1 MVGVPHSTGCSLCRE
16 RRIKVGD
23 SSPTSR
29 FNPTERNKCD
39 EAVPQCSQ
47 CRKYGRPCPG
57 YRRTFRFQDE
67 GPALQRRH
75 QSRSQSRR
83 RPETATDA
91 ATAAAA
97 AVVRNNAIAMMRQT
111 RSEDPCSSS
120 AAAAAAAAQSQT
132 HLHQMQLQMQM
143 QLQQPHLF
151 ASFLHSAFPTLY
163 TSNIFRAH
171 NRPDF
176 LAHVA
181 SSYAS
186 GAAPYLAATLA
197 CLTSIYTA
205 QFSPDPAQHTRRSRQ
220 LYAHALTHVVAAL
233 HSPAALSAPLLATIM
248 MLAVYEMYARTS
260 PDAFVVH
267 VDGVRRIML
276 ARGPGLH
283 FPDDKDKDNNNNHPP
298 ASAIADAAD
307 ADADADADAGGEG
320 PGFARGCY
328 IAFRGFLVAT
338 ALYEGRACFLDEEDW
353 LRFAGRIRA
362 EDVRKAGRDAR
373 VVDVCE
379 RIWME
384 VVRCPRYFAEALPEG
399 RPGTVPEGVDAGL
412 DEGLDEGLAARVRAT
427 RSRLV
432 RLVDEL
438 RVVLGGSGRGREE
451 TGPGLLLQGA
461 EDMVAALESLLVWLR
476 GGSGRRRRRGGG
488 GGFRVVS
495 DFQRGVSSASSE
507 ALPVTWLD
515 RVASSMGV
523 IGLKVIWED
532 SIS

>member
-267 VDGVRRIML
+267 VDG
-276 ARGPGLH
+276 
-283 FPDDKDKDNNNNHPP
+283 
-298 ASAIADAAD
+298 
-307 ADADADADAGGEG
+307 
-320 PGFARGCY
+320 
-328 IAFRGFLVAT
+328 
-338 ALYEGRACFLDEEDW
+338 
-353 LRFAGRIRA
+353 
-362 EDVRKAGRDAR
+362 
-373 VVDVCE
+373 
-379 RIWME
+379 
-384 VVRCPRYFAEALPEG
+384 
-399 RPGTVPEGVDAGL
+399 
-412 DEGLDEGLAARVRAT
+412 
-427 RSRLV
+427 
-432 RLVDEL
+432 
-438 RVVLGGSGRGREE
+438 
-451 TGPGLLLQGA
+451 
-461 EDMVAALESLLVWLR
+461 
-476 GGSGRRRRRGGG
+476 
-488 GGFRVVS
+488 
-495 DFQRGVSSASSE
+495 
-507 ALPVTWLD
+507 
-515 RVASSMGV
+515 
-523 IGLKVIWED
+523 
-532 SIS
+532 

>member
-1 MVGVPHSTGCSLCRE
+1 MVGVPHSTGCARCRE
-16 RRIKVGD
+16 RRI
-23 SSPTSR
+23 
-29 FNPTERNKCD
+29 KCD

-83 RPETATDA
+83 PPETTADA
-91 ATAAAA
+91 DANAAAAAA
-97 AVVRNNAIAMMRQT
+97 AVRNNALAMMRQT
-111 RSEDPCSSS
+111 RSEDFCSS
-120 AAAAAAAAQSQT
+120 QSQA
-132 HLHQMQLQMQM
+132 HLQQQMQLQM
-143 QLQQPHLF
+143 QQPHLF

-186 GAAPYLAATLA
+186 GATPYLAATLA

-205 QFSPDPAQHTRRSRQ
+205 QFSSDPAQHTRRSRQ
-220 LYAHALTHVVAAL
+220 LYSHALTHVVAAL

-276 ARGPGLH
+276 ARGPVEADSDT
-283 FPDDKDKDNNNNHPP
+283 DDNDDDDEQQQQ
-298 ASAIADAAD
+298 ASA
-307 ADADADADAGGEG
+307 GSEG

-338 ALYEGRACFLDEEDW
+338 AIYEGRACFLDEEPW

-362 EDVRKAGRDAR
+362 EDARKAGPQGR

-384 VVRCPRYFAEALPEG
+384 VVRCPRYFAEALPEDPREG
-399 RPGTVPEGVDAGL
+399 RSGVPEGEGEGDGGGEEVDDGL
-412 DEGLDEGLAARVRAT
+412 VARVRAT
-427 RSRLV
+427 RRRLV
-432 RLVDEL
+432 RLVQEL
-438 RVVLGGSGRGREE
+438 RGVLGGGDAGRE

-461 EDMVAALESLLVWLR
+461 EDLVAALQSLLVWLR
-476 GGSGRRRRRGGG
+476 VGRARGRK
-488 GGFRVVS
+488 FHLES
-495 DFQRGVSSASSE
+495 EFQRGVSSASSE

-523 IGLKVIWED
+523 IGLRIICED
-532 SIS
+532 

>member
-1 MVGVPHSTGCSLCRE
+1 M
-16 RRIKVGD
+16 
-23 SSPTSR
+23 
-29 FNPTERNKCD
+29 
-39 EAVPQCSQ
+39 
-47 CRKYGRPCPG
+47 
-57 YRRTFRFQDE
+57 
-67 GPALQRRH
+67 
-75 QSRSQSRR
+75 
-83 RPETATDA
+83 
-91 ATAAAA
+91 
-97 AVVRNNAIAMMRQT
+97 RNNALAMMRQT
-111 RSEDPCSSS
+111 RSEPCSSS
-120 AAAAAAAAQSQT
+120 QAS
-132 HLHQMQLQMQM
+132 LQMQMQMQM

-176 LAHVA
+176 LAHIT

-186 GAAPYLAATLA
+186 GSAPYLAATLA

-283 FPDDKDKDNNNNHPP
+283 FTSDDDTATD
-298 ASAIADAAD
+298 SEG
-307 ADADADADAGGEG
+307 GGEG

-328 IAFRGFLVAT
+328 IAFRGFLVAS
-338 ALYEGRACFLDEEDW
+338 AIYERRACFLDEDGW
-353 LRFAGRIRA
+353 LRLAGRIRE
-362 EDVRKAGRDAR
+362 EDVRKAGSGRHGA

-384 VVRCPRYFAEALPEG
+384 VVRCPRYFAEVSPEG
-399 RPGTVPEGVDAGL
+399 PEGENDCQEVEV
-412 DEGLDEGLAARVRAT
+412 DEGLVARVRGT
-427 RSRLV
+427 RTRLV
-432 RLVDEL
+432 QLVREL
-438 RVVLGGSGRGREE
+438 KSALGGGARQETE
-451 TGPGLLLQGA
+451 TDTGPGLLLQGA
-461 EDMVAALESLLVWLR
+461 EDMVSALQSLLVWLR
-476 GGSGRRRRRGGG
+476 IERARGR
-488 GGFRVVS
+488 GFRVVS
-495 DFQRGVSSASSE
+495 DFQRGVSSSSSE

-523 IGLKVIWED
+523 IGLRIIWED
-532 SIS
+532 A

>member
-1 MVGVPHSTGCSLCRE
+1 MPRETDQGV
-16 RRIKVGD
+16 
-23 SSPTSR
+23 SPLPSD
-29 FNPTERNKCD
+29 PTLLTKKCD

-75 QSRSQSRR
+75 QTRSQSRR
-83 RPETATDA
+83 PDENTRRSPDGTADA
-91 ATAAAA
+91 AAAA
-97 AVVRNNAIAMMRQT
+97 AVRNNALAMMRQT
-111 RSEDPCSSS
+111 SSQDS
-120 AAAAAAAAQSQT
+120 SQA
-132 HLHQMQLQMQM
+132 HSQMQI

-163 TSNIFRAH
+163 TSNLFRAH

-176 LAHVA
+176 LAHIT

-186 GAAPYLAATLA
+186 GSAPYLAATLA

-205 QFSPDPAQHTRRSRQ
+205 QFSPDKAQHTRRSRQ

-233 HSPAALSAPLLATIM
+233 HSAAALSAPLLATIM

-283 FPDDKDKDNNNNHPP
+283 FAFADEHAPTNTNADSGVNTNSTPSEQLQ
-298 ASAIADAAD
+298 ASP
-307 ADADADADAGGEG
+307 GEG
-320 PGFARGCY
+320 AGFARGCY
-328 IAFRGFLVAT
+328 IAFRGFLVAS
-338 ALYEGRACFLDEEDW
+338 AIYERRACFLDEDGW
-353 LRFAGRIRA
+353 LRLAGRIRA
-362 EDVRKAGRDAR
+362 EDVRKAEADSGRHAA

-384 VVRCPRYFAEALPEG
+384 VVRCPRYLAEALPEG
-399 RPGTVPEGVDAGL
+399 LPGGRRRPEGEGEEGDLGQEI
-412 DEGLDEGLAARVRAT
+412 DEGLVARVRGT
-427 RSRLV
+427 RARLV
-432 RLVDEL
+432 QLVREL
-438 RVVLGGSGRGREE
+438 KSALGGEGVGQEAD

-461 EDMVAALESLLVWLR
+461 EDMVAALQSLLVWLR
-476 GGSGRRRRRGGG
+476 VGRGR

-523 IGLKVIWED
+523 IGLRIIWED
-532 SIS
+532 AYR

>member
-1 MVGVPHSTGCSLCRE
+1 
-16 RRIKVGD
+16 
-23 SSPTSR
+23 
-29 FNPTERNKCD
+29 
-39 EAVPQCSQ
+39 
-47 CRKYGRPCPG
+47 
-57 YRRTFRFQDE
+57 
-67 GPALQRRH
+67 
-75 QSRSQSRR
+75 
-83 RPETATDA
+83 
-91 ATAAAA
+91 
-97 AVVRNNAIAMMRQT
+97 
-111 RSEDPCSSS
+111 
-120 AAAAAAAAQSQT
+120 
-132 HLHQMQLQMQM
+132 MQL

-205 QFSPDPAQHTRRSRQ
+205 QFSPDPAQYTRRSRQ

-283 FPDDKDKDNNNNHPP
+283 FTDDNDNDNPDDQQP
-298 ASAIADAAD
+298 
-307 ADADADADAGGEG
+307 AGGSPDSQLPATAGSEG

-328 IAFRGFLVAT
+328 IAFRGFLIAS
-338 ALYEGRACFLDEEDW
+338 AIYERRACFLDEEEW

-362 EDVRKAGRDAR
+362 EDVCKAGREAR

-384 VVRCPRYFAEALPEG
+384 VVRCPRYFAEALPEDLPEG
-399 RPGTVPEGVDAGL
+399 ESPVEGEGVD
-412 DEGLDEGLAARVRAT
+412 EGLVARVRGT
-427 RSRLV
+427 KSRLV
-432 RLVDEL
+432 RLVQEL
-438 RVVLGGSGRGREE
+438 RGVIGPSGRGD

-461 EDMVAALESLLVWLR
+461 EDMVGALQSLLVWFR
-476 GGSGRRRRRGGG
+476 VGQRR

-523 IGLKVIWED
+523 IGLRIIWED
-532 SIS
+532 SI

>member
-283 FPDDKDKDNNNNHPP
+283 FPDDKDKDTDTDNNNNNNHPP

-307 ADADADADAGGEG
+307 ADADADADASGEG

-412 DEGLDEGLAARVRAT
+412 DEGLDEGV
-427 RSRLV
+427 
-432 RLVDEL
+432 
-438 RVVLGGSGRGREE
+438 GGEGAGDAE
-451 TGPGLLLQGA
+451 PAGA

-476 GGSGRRRRRGGG
+476 GGSGRRRRGGG

>member
-1 MVGVPHSTGCSLCRE
+1 M
-16 RRIKVGD
+16 
-23 SSPTSR
+23 
-29 FNPTERNKCD
+29 
-39 EAVPQCSQ
+39 
-47 CRKYGRPCPG
+47 
-57 YRRTFRFQDE
+57 
-67 GPALQRRH
+67 
-75 QSRSQSRR
+75 
-83 RPETATDA
+83 
-91 ATAAAA
+91 
-97 AVVRNNAIAMMRQT
+97 RNNALAMMRQT
-111 RSEDPCSSS
+111 RSDDSSHS
-120 AAAAAAAAQSQT
+120 HSQMQMQMQM
-132 HLHQMQLQMQM
+132 QMQL

-163 TSNIFRAH
+163 TSNLFRAH

-176 LAHVA
+176 LAHIT

-186 GAAPYLAATLA
+186 GSAPYLAATLA

-205 QFSPDPAQHTRRSRQ
+205 QFSPDKAQHTRRSRQ

-283 FPDDKDKDNNNNHPP
+283 FAFADEHTPTNTNSTPNEQLQ
-298 ASAIADAAD
+298 ASPS
-307 ADADADADAGGEG
+307 GEG
-320 PGFARGCY
+320 AGFARGCY
-328 IAFRGFLVAT
+328 IAFRGFLVAS
-338 ALYEGRACFLDEEDW
+338 AIYERRACFLDEDGW
-353 LRFAGRIRA
+353 LRLAGRIRA
-362 EDVRKAGRDAR
+362 EDVRKAEADSGRHAA

-384 VVRCPRYFAEALPEG
+384 VVRCPRYFAEALPEA
-399 RPGTVPEGVDAGL
+399 VPEGGPEGEGEGEEVE
-412 DEGLDEGLAARVRAT
+412 EGLVARVRGT
-427 RSRLV
+427 RARLV
-432 RLVDEL
+432 QLVREL
-438 RVVLGGSGRGREE
+438 KSALGVSGGQETD

-461 EDMVAALESLLVWLR
+461 EDMVAALQSLLVWLR
-476 GGSGRRRRRGGG
+476 VGRGR

-515 RVASSMGV
+515 RMASSMGV
-523 IGLKVIWED
+523 IGLRIIWED
-532 SIS
+532 AY

>member
-16 RRIKVGD
+16 RRI
-23 SSPTSR
+23 
-29 FNPTERNKCD
+29 KCD

-83 RPETATDA
+83 RPETTTD
-91 ATAAAA
+91 AAAA
-97 AVVRNNAIAMMRQT
+97 AAAAVRNNAIAMMRQT
-111 RSEDPCSSS
+111 RSEDPSS
-120 AAAAAAAAQSQT
+120 AAQT
-132 HLHQMQLQMQM
+132 QTCLHQMQLQMQM

-163 TSNIFRAH
+163 TSNLFRAH

-186 GAAPYLAATLA
+186 GAAPTSPPPSPVSHPSTPRSSPPIQRSTPGAAA
-197 CLTSIYTA
+197 S
-205 QFSPDPAQHTRRSRQ
+205 S
-220 LYAHALTHVVAAL
+220 
-233 HSPAALSAPLLATIM
+233 TIM

-283 FPDDKDKDNNNNHPP
+283 FTDDNDDQQQQHTPTSATSEQPP
-298 ASAIADAAD
+298 ATAGASA
-307 ADADADADAGGEG
+307 EG

-338 ALYEGRACFLDEEDW
+338 AIYEGRACFLDEDEW

-399 RPGTVPEGVDAGL
+399 ENHPVEGEGEEV
-412 DEGLDEGLAARVRAT
+412 DEGLVARWSRGYWPRA
-427 RSRLV
+427 
-432 RLVDEL
+432 
-438 RVVLGGSGRGREE
+438 
-451 TGPGLLLQGA
+451 PPAGA
-461 EDMVAALESLLVWLR
+461 EDMVAALQSLLVWLR
-476 GGSGRRRRRGGG
+476 VGRRRQ

-523 IGLKVIWED
+523 IGLRIIWGG
-532 SIS
+532 

>member
-16 RRIKVGD
+16 RRI
-23 SSPTSR
+23 
-29 FNPTERNKCD
+29 KCD

-83 RPETATDA
+83 P
-91 ATAAAA
+91 

-283 FPDDKDKDNNNNHPP
+283 FPDDKDKDTDTDNNNNNNHPP

-307 ADADADADAGGEG
+307 ADADADADASGEG

>member
-16 RRIKVGD
+16 RRIKVCLLFHSD
-23 SSPTSR
+23 PTLL
-29 FNPTERNKCD
+29 TKKCD

-75 QSRSQSRR
+75 QTRSQSRSR
-83 RPETATDA
+83 RPDENSRRSPD
-91 ATAAAA
+91 ATADAAA
-97 AVVRNNAIAMMRQT
+97 AVRNNALAMMRQT
-111 RSEDPCSSS
+111 SSQES
-120 AAAAAAAAQSQT
+120 SQAS
-132 HLHQMQLQMQM
+132 LQMQLQTQMQL

-163 TSNIFRAH
+163 TSNLFRAH

-176 LAHVA
+176 LAHIT

-186 GAAPYLAATLA
+186 GSAPYLAATLA

-205 QFSPDPAQHTRRSRQ
+205 QFSPDKAQHTRRSRQ

-283 FPDDKDKDNNNNHPP
+283 FAFADDNEHTPTNTNTNTN
-298 ASAIADAAD
+298 ADSGVNTD
-307 ADADADADAGGEG
+307 EQLQPSPGGEG
-320 PGFARGCY
+320 EGAGFARGCY
-328 IAFRGFLVAT
+328 IAFRGFLVAS
-338 ALYEGRACFLDEEDW
+338 AIYERRACFLDEDGW
-353 LRFAGRIRA
+353 VCLAGRIRA
-362 EDVRKAGRDAR
+362 EDVRKAGSGRHAA

-379 RIWME
+379 RVWME

-399 RPGTVPEGVDAGL
+399 GPGGENDGREVDV
-412 DEGLDEGLAARVRAT
+412 DEGLVARVRGTKA
-427 RSRLV
+427 RLV
-432 RLVDEL
+432 QLVREL
-438 RVVLGGSGRGREE
+438 KSALGGEGVGQD

-461 EDMVAALESLLVWLR
+461 EDMVAALQSLLVWLR
-476 GGSGRRRRRGGG
+476 VGRGRGR

-523 IGLKVIWED
+523 TGLRIIWED
-532 SIS
+532 AYR

>member
-1 MVGVPHSTGCSLCRE
+1 
-16 RRIKVGD
+16 
-23 SSPTSR
+23 
-29 FNPTERNKCD
+29 
-39 EAVPQCSQ
+39 
-47 CRKYGRPCPG
+47 
-57 YRRTFRFQDE
+57 
-67 GPALQRRH
+67 
-75 QSRSQSRR
+75 
-83 RPETATDA
+83 
-91 ATAAAA
+91 
-97 AVVRNNAIAMMRQT
+97 MR
-111 RSEDPCSSS
+111 
-120 AAAAAAAAQSQT
+120 
-132 HLHQMQLQMQM
+132 L

-205 QFSPDPAQHTRRSRQ
+205 QFSSDPAQYTRRSRQ

-283 FPDDKDKDNNNNHPP
+283 FTDDNDNDNPDDQQHTPTSANSPDNQLPATAD
-298 ASAIADAAD
+298 ASA
-307 ADADADADAGGEG
+307 EG

-328 IAFRGFLVAT
+328 IAFRGFLIAS
-338 ALYEGRACFLDEEDW
+338 AIYEGRACFLDEEEW

-362 EDVRKAGRDAR
+362 EDVRKAGREAR

-384 VVRCPRYFAEALPEG
+384 VVRCPRYFAEALPEDLPEG
-399 RPGTVPEGVDAGL
+399 ESPVEGEGVD
-412 DEGLDEGLAARVRAT
+412 EGLVARVRAT
-427 RSRLV
+427 KGRLV
-432 RLVDEL
+432 RLVQEL
-438 RVVLGGSGRGREE
+438 RGVIGPSGRGD

-461 EDMVAALESLLVWLR
+461 EDMVGALQSLLVWFR
-476 GGSGRRRRRGGG
+476 VGQRR

-523 IGLKVIWED
+523 IGLRIIWED
-532 SIS
+532 SI

>member
-23 SSPTSR
+23 SSPTLVSIQL
-29 FNPTERNKCD
+29 TEQCD

-83 RPETATDA
+83 RPETTTDA
-91 ATAAAA
+91 AAAAA

-111 RSEDPCSSS
+111 RSEDPSSSS
-120 AAAAAAAAQSQT
+120 AHSQT

-205 QFSPDPAQHTRRSRQ
+205 QFSPDPAQYTRRSRQ

-283 FPDDKDKDNNNNHPP
+283 FTDDNDTDNNQQQP
-298 ASAIADAAD
+298 ASASADAG
-307 ADADADADAGGEG
+307 ADADADADAGAGIDATGEG

-328 IAFRGFLVAT
+328 IAFRGFLIAT
-338 ALYEGRACFLDEEDW
+338 AIYEGRACFLDEEEW

-384 VVRCPRYFAEALPEG
+384 VVRCPRYFAEALPEAAL
-399 RPGTVPEGVDAGL
+399 PGDSPEGCPGVPGGV
-412 DEGLDEGLAARVRAT
+412 DEGLVARVRAT
-427 RSRLV
+427 RGRLV
-432 RLVDEL
+432 RLVQEL
-438 RVVLGGSGRGREE
+438 RVVLGGSGRGE

-461 EDMVAALESLLVWLR
+461 EDMVAALQSLLVWLR
-476 GGSGRRRRRGGG
+476 VGRRRGE
-488 GGFRVVS
+488 FRVVS

-523 IGLKVIWED
+523 IGLRVIWED
-532 SIS
+532 SV

>member
-16 RRIKVGD
+16 RRI
-23 SSPTSR
+23 
-29 FNPTERNKCD
+29 KCD

-83 RPETATDA
+83 RPESTTD
-91 ATAAAA
+91 AAAA
-97 AVVRNNAIAMMRQT
+97 AAAAVRNNAIAMMRQT
-111 RSEDPCSSS
+111 RSEDPSS
-120 AAAAAAAAQSQT
+120 AAQTQT

-205 QFSPDPAQHTRRSRQ
+205 QFSPDPAQYTRRSRQ

-260 PDAFVVH
+260 PDAFIVH

-283 FPDDKDKDNNNNHPP
+283 FTDDNDNDSQPHTPTSASGEQPP
-298 ASAIADAAD
+298 ASAS
-307 ADADADADAGGEG
+307 AGAGAEG

-338 ALYEGRACFLDEEDW
+338 AIYEGRACFLDEEEW

-384 VVRCPRYFAEALPEG
+384 VVRCPRYFAEASPEDFPEDFSEG
-399 RPGTVPEGVDAGL
+399 ENPVEGEGVG
-412 DEGLDEGLAARVRAT
+412 EGLVARVRAT
-427 RSRLV
+427 KGRLV
-432 RLVDEL
+432 RLVQEL
-438 RVVLGGSGRGREE
+438 RGVIGPSGRGD

-461 EDMVAALESLLVWLR
+461 EDMVAALQSLLVWLR
-476 GGSGRRRRRGGG
+476 VGRRRGG
-488 GGFRVVS
+488 FCVVS

-523 IGLKVIWED
+523 IGLRIIWED
-532 SIS
+532 SI

>member
-1 MVGVPHSTGCSLCRE
+1 MVGVPHSTGCALCRE
-16 RRIKVGD
+16 RRV
-23 SSPTSR
+23 
-29 FNPTERNKCD
+29 KCD

-83 RPETATDA
+83 PPESTTD
-91 ATAAAA
+91 
-97 AVVRNNAIAMMRQT
+97 
-111 RSEDPCSSS
+111 
-120 AAAAAAAAQSQT
+120 AAAAAAAVRNNALAMMRQT
-132 HLHQMQLQMQM
+132 HSEDSSSYSQAQAHLQHQMQLQMQ
-143 QLQQPHLF
+143 QPHLF
-151 ASFLHSAFPTLY
+151 ASYLHSAFPTLY
-163 TSNIFRAH
+163 TSNLFRAH

-181 SSYAS
+181 ASYAS

-276 ARGPGLH
+276 ARGPAEADPDTDTDDS
-283 FPDDKDKDNNNNHPP
+283 PDDQP
-298 ASAIADAAD
+298 ASASSE
-307 ADADADADAGGEG
+307 GEG

-338 ALYEGRACFLDEEDW
+338 AIYEGRACFLDEEPW

-362 EDVRKAGRDAR
+362 EDVRKAGRGEHAR

-384 VVRCPRYFAEALPEG
+384 VVRCPRYFAEALPEDLLED
-399 RPGTVPEGVDAGL
+399 RPEGSGSPGENPGWEVEGDV
-412 DEGLDEGLAARVRAT
+412 DEGLVARVRAT
-427 RSRLV
+427 RGRLV
-432 RLVDEL
+432 RLVRLVREL
-438 RVVLGGSGRGREE
+438 RGVLGGVDSQEE
-451 TGPGLLLQGA
+451 TGPGLLLRGA
-461 EDMVAALESLLVWLR
+461 EDMVSALQSLLVWLR
-476 GGSGRRRRRGGG
+476 VGRGRGRGRG
-488 GGFRVVS
+488 RGFRVES
-495 DFQRGVSSASSE
+495 EFQRGVSSASSE

-523 IGLKVIWED
+523 IGLRIIWED
-532 SIS
+532 

>member
-16 RRIKVGD
+16 RRIKVCLLCHSD
-23 SSPTSR
+23 PTLL
-29 FNPTERNKCD
+29 TKKCD

-75 QSRSQSRR
+75 QTRSQSQSRR
-83 RPETATDA
+83 SPPTTADA
-91 ATAAAA
+91 DAAAAA
-97 AVVRNNAIAMMRQT
+97 AVRNNALAMMRQT
-111 RSEDPCSSS
+111 RQDSSS
-120 AAAAAAAAQSQT
+120 SQAS
-132 HLHQMQLQMQM
+132 LQMQM
-143 QLQQPHLF
+143 QLQTHLQQPHLF

-163 TSNIFRAH
+163 TSNLFRAH

-176 LAHVA
+176 LAHIT

-186 GAAPYLAATLA
+186 GSAPYLAATLA

-205 QFSPDPAQHTRRSRQ
+205 QFSPDKAQHTRRSRQ

-260 PDAFVVH
+260 PDAFIVH

-283 FPDDKDKDNNNNHPP
+283 FAFDDGGGV
-298 ASAIADAAD
+298 ADEHLQPCPT
-307 ADADADADAGGEG
+307 GQGRNEG
-320 PGFARGCY
+320 AGFARGCY
-328 IAFRGFLVAT
+328 IAFRGFLVAS
-338 ALYEGRACFLDEEDW
+338 AIYERRACFLDEDGW
-353 LRFAGRIRA
+353 LRLAGRIRA
-362 EDVRKAGRDAR
+362 EDVQKAGSGRHAHAA

-379 RIWME
+379 RVWME

-399 RPGTVPEGVDAGL
+399 TPEGEAEDTSLEVDDGL
-412 DEGLDEGLAARVRAT
+412 VARVRGT
-427 RSRLV
+427 RARLV
-432 RLVDEL
+432 QLVGEL
-438 RVVLGGSGRGREE
+438 KSALGVGVGAGQETD

-461 EDMVAALESLLVWLR
+461 EDMAAALQSLLVWLR
-476 GGSGRRRRRGGG
+476 VGRARGRGRG
-488 GGFRVVS
+488 RGFRVVS

-532 SIS
+532 AYRVTA